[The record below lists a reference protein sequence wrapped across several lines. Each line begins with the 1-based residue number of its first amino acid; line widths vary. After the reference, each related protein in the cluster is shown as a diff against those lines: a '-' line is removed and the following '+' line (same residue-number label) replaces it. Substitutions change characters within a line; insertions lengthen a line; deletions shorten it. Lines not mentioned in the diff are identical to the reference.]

1 MVASPR
7 NQRYLHSRSLGAG
20 VAVCKPKKGSKLA
33 IELDPELSIV
43 RHEPDL
49 VDQLADAFDGLC
61 ARHSGLR
68 LDW

>member
-1 MVASPR
+1 
-7 NQRYLHSRSLGAG
+7 

-49 VDQLADAFDGLC
+49 VDQLAAPPQVPHF
-61 ARHSGLR
+61 RR
-68 LDW
+68 LESR

>member
-49 VDQLADAFDGLC
+49 VDQLAAPPQVPHF
-61 ARHSGLR
+61 RR
-68 LDW
+68 LESR